1 MSLAQLR
8 FVHGTFLT
16 QVCAKL
22 GITPTRAHKDAIKA
36 MLKKARGIDS
46 LGDLDNSGLRLFIEG
61 SAILLASEF
70 AIVVSFPGEEDNLEE
85 KDMREFLK
93 LYLNSN
99 DRTARTTNEDS
110 EPKEGIHE

>member
-8 FVHGTFLT
+8 FVHGTLLT

-70 AIVVSFPGEEDNLEE
+70 AIVVDFPGEENVEE
-85 KDMREFLK
+85 QDMREFLK